1 MNHILGEKFKLYN
14 TAERVA
20 RRYSCATCYGHL
32 NIIRR
37 DGFFEVVCARKE
49 LGRCAGI
56 GFVTK
61 DFVERQRAQ
70 SASDRSEAYWNL
82 ADFLGLARKRS
93 AEDVINDLTG
103 GE

>member
-1 MNHILGEKFKLYN
+1 MNQLGEKYKYY
-14 TAERVA
+14 TDAERVA
-20 RRYSCATCYGHL
+20 RRYSCATCFGHL

-37 DGFFEVVCARKE
+37 AGFSEVICARKE

-61 DFVERQRAQ
+61 EYVERARAQ
-70 SASDRSEAYWNL
+70 SALDRSEAYWNL
-82 ADFLGLARKRS
+82 ADTLGLARSKRS
-93 AEDVINDLTG
+93 AEQIAKELG